1 MSRMNL
7 LTESESLI
15 HQHRPCKRRF
25 LTDRLVDYQ
34 PVINVDDADGDTD
47 DEEMLEMGVTPLQ

>member
-1 MSRMNL
+1 MNL